1 MKKWE
6 LQNAGNRFGELVQNA
21 EQGEAQV
28 VTEHGKEVAG
38 RQRSALDSFRG
49 LPELS
54 ELNLER
60 DRSPV
65 PVLELP

>member
-1 MKKWE
+1 M
-6 LQNAGNRFGELVQNA
+6 Q
-21 EQGEAQV
+21 AQV
-28 VTEHGKEVAG
+28 VTEHGKEVAIVLSYGRYLELAG